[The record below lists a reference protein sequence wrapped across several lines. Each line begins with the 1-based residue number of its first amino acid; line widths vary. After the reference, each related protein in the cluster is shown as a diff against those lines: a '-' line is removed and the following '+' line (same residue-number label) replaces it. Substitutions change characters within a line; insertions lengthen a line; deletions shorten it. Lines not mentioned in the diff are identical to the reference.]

1 MPRIG
6 EYANN
11 LSSLIEIRLTRRFV
25 MTEKEALIAL
35 NMMPGIGSVTVLRMR
50 EQFGS
55 ATAIFEADRNELA
68 RVQGVSPNRAG
79 KLFEGLN
86 RVSYIDEME
95 HAARSNV
102 TLVTLDDD
110 TYPELLRQIAD
121 PPLALYVAGNVD
133 ALKLTGC
140 AIIGTRH
147 ASLYGKECARRFGY
161 QLASAGYSVVSGFA
175 RGIDT
180 EAHTGAVQAGGV
192 TVAVLGGALDKL
204 YPAENKKFAREVVE
218 KGGAILSEYPF
229 GRSADRQSF
238 PQRNRIV
245 SGMSR
250 GVLVIESPLKSG
262 TLITVA
268 QALEQGR
275 VVMAVPGRIDSRVSM
290 GSNRLIR
297 EGARLVTS
305 VDDVLEELQ
314 DLFAGGFRN
323 RTVGDK
329 PAEPDKSGMDK
340 DKQASLSDDERKVL
354 KEICDEGSYAD
365 SIVRGSGLD
374 TGKVN
379 SILVSLQIKRFV
391 KACSGGLFKRS

>member
-1 MPRIG
+1 MVDLQYFIIDSLDLIIFDLLPSFG
-6 EYANN
+6 QYANT
-11 LSSLIEIRLTRRFV
+11 LSTLIKTRLTRWFV

-35 NMMPGIGSVTVLRMR
+35 NMMSGIGAVTVLRMR
-50 EQFGS
+50 ELFGS
-55 ATAIFEADRNELA
+55 AAAIFEADKNEIAQAEGVGA
-68 RVQGVSPNRAG
+68 RRAER
-79 KLFEGLN
+79 LFHELGQV
-86 RVSYIDEME
+86 RYVEEME
-95 HAARSNV
+95 RAARNKV

-110 TYPELLRQIAD
+110 CYPKLLREICD
-121 PPLALYVAGNVD
+121 PPLALYVAGD
-133 ALKLTGC
+133 ARALKKTGC

-147 ASLYGKECARRFGY
+147 ASLYGKESARRFGC
-161 QLASAGYSVVSGFA
+161 QLAAAGYSVISGFA
-175 RGIDT
+175 RGVDT
-180 EAHTGAVQAGGV
+180 EAHRGAVQAGGI

-204 YPAENKKFAREVVE
+204 YPAENKKFAHEVVD
-218 KGGAILSEYPF
+218 KGGAIITEYAF

-262 TLITVA
+262 TLITVS

-314 DLFAGGFRN
+314 ELFAGTRGANPMRGEA
-323 RTVGDK
+323 R
-329 PAEPDKSGMDK
+329 
-340 DKQASLSDDERKVL
+340 ERK
-354 KEICDEGSYAD
+354 
-365 SIVRGSGLD
+365 
-374 TGKVN
+374 
-379 SILVSLQIKRFV
+379 
-391 KACSGGLFKRS
+391 

>member
-1 MPRIG
+1 MPRIAK
-6 EYANN
+6 YANN
-11 LSSLIEIRLTRRFV
+11 IRLLIENRLTRWFI

-35 NMMPGIGSVTVLRMR
+35 NMMPGIGAVTVLRMR
-50 EQFGS
+50 ELFGS
-55 ATAIFEADRNELA
+55 AAAIFAADKNDLT
-68 RVQGVSPNRAG
+68 RVQGVGVSRADR
-79 KLFEGLN
+79 FVEELN
-86 RVSYIDEME
+86 RVPYIEE
-95 HAARSNV
+95 IERAARSKV
-102 TLVTLDDD
+102 ALVTLDDD
-110 TYPELLRQIAD
+110 SYPELLREISD
-121 PPLALYVAGNVD
+121 PPLALYVAGDVQ
-133 ALKLTGC
+133 ALKKTGC
-140 AIIGTRH
+140 AIVGTRH
-147 ASLYGKECARRFGY
+147 ASLYGKEIARRFGY
-161 QLASAGYSVVSGFA
+161 QLAAAGYSVISGFA

-180 EAHTGAVQAGGV
+180 EAHTGAVQSGGV
-192 TVAVLGGALDKL
+192 TVAILGGALDKL
-204 YPAENKKFAREVVE
+204 YPAENKKFAHEVIE
-218 KGGAILSEYPF
+218 KGGVILSEYPF

-314 DLFAGGFRN
+314 DLFASTRSDVTTQRKSRVSESGN
-323 RTVGDK
+323 RA
-329 PAEPDKSGMDK
+329 AEK
-340 DKQASLSDDERKVL
+340 LSALSEEERKVY
-354 KEICDEGSYAD
+354 KQICDEGSYAD
-365 SIVRGSGLD
+365 TIVRESGIN

-379 SILVSLQIKRFV
+379 SVLVGLQIKRLI
-391 KACSGGLFKRS
+391 KTGPGGLFKRI

>member
-1 MPRIG
+1 
-6 EYANN
+6 
-11 LSSLIEIRLTRRFV
+11 

-50 EQFGS
+50 ELFGS
-55 ATAIFEADRNELA
+55 AAAIFTADKDELA
-68 RVQGVSPNRAG
+68 EVSGVSRSRAE
-79 KLFEGLN
+79 KLQQELRRVPYSEEMKRAEKN
-86 RVSYIDEME
+86 RVS
-95 HAARSNV
+95 
-102 TLVTLDDD
+102 LVTLDDD
-110 TYPELLRQIAD
+110 CYPELLRSISD
-121 PPLALYVAGNVD
+121 PPLALYVAGDVQ
-133 ALKLTGC
+133 ALKKTGC

-147 ASLYGKECARRFGY
+147 ASLYGKESSRRFGY
-161 QLASAGYSVVSGFA
+161 QLAAAGYSVISGFA

-180 EAHTGAVQAGGV
+180 EAHKGAVQAGGV
-192 TVAVLGGALDKL
+192 TVAVLGGALDRM
-204 YPAENKKFAREVVE
+204 YPVENKGFAREVVE
-218 KGGAILSEYPF
+218 KGGVILSEYPF

-262 TLITVA
+262 TLITVG

-275 VVMAVPGRIDSRVSM
+275 TVMVVPGRIDSRVSM

-314 DLFAGGFRN
+314 DLFAGT
-323 RTVGDK
+323 RTTAPQQKKTEKVEKVDK
-329 PAEPDKSGMDK
+329 AKANISALSEEERLVY
-340 DKQASLSDDERKVL
+340 KQ
-354 KEICDEGSYAD
+354 ICDEGSYAD
-365 SIVRGSGLD
+365 VIVRECGLD

-379 SILVSLQIKRFV
+379 SVLVGLQIKRLI
-391 KACSGGLFKRS
+391 KTGPGGLFKRI

>member
-1 MPRIG
+1 
-6 EYANN
+6 
-11 LSSLIEIRLTRRFV
+11 

-35 NMMPGIGSVTVLRMR
+35 NMMPGIGVITVLRMR
-50 EQFGS
+50 ELFGS
-55 ATAIFEADRNELA
+55 VAAIFTADKAELA
-68 RVQGVSPNRAG
+68 RVQGVGIHRAERF
-79 KLFEGLN
+79 FEDLS
-86 RVSYIDEME
+86 RIRYVEEME
-95 HAARSNV
+95 RAAKNKV

-110 TYPELLRQIAD
+110 CYPELLRKIVD
-121 PPLALYVAGNVD
+121 PPLALYAVGDVR
-133 ALKLTGC
+133 ALKKTGC
-140 AIIGTRH
+140 AVIGTRH
-147 ASLYGKECARRFGY
+147 ASIYGKETARRFGY
-161 QLASAGYSVVSGFA
+161 QLAAAGYAVVSGFA

-180 EAHTGAVQAGGV
+180 ESHKGAVQAGGV
-192 TVAVLGGALDKL
+192 TIAVLGGALDKL
-204 YPAENKKFAREVVE
+204 YPAENKEFAHEVVE
-218 KGGAILSEYPF
+218 KGGVILSEYPF

-262 TLITVA
+262 TLITVG

-314 DLFAGGFRN
+314 DLFAGTRDDVTAQ
-323 RTVGDK
+323 REHRVKEDDDRS
-329 PAEPDKSGMDK
+329 AEKVS
-340 DKQASLSDDERKVL
+340 ALSAEERKVYGQ
-354 KEICDEGSYAD
+354 ICDEGSYAD
-365 SIVRGSGLD
+365 TIVRDCGLD

-379 SILVSLQIKRFV
+379 SILVGLQIKRLI
-391 KACSGGLFKRS
+391 KTGPGGLFRRV